1 MKTLLSLLAVT
12 LLLAVPTARAD
23 ERQSISLDFFYD
35 NLEPYGSWREIGDF
49 GYCWQPSDVED
60 DWRPYSDGRWVY
72 TDAGWTW
79 DSEEPYSWAVY
90 HYGRWANVEN
100 VGWVWVPG
108 TEWGPGWVSWRHS
121 PRYVGWAPLP
131 PEALFRVDIGLNAW
145 VDDYYDIG
153 PSSYRFVEG
162 HNLGARRLN
171 TVFVDQREN
180 VSIIHQ
186 TTNITNITYV
196 NNTVHN
202 GGLRYDQ
209 QFRQSAD
216 PIPRYKL
223 DRLQSF
229 DHDDHQPTAERLR
242 SRLSGDSL
250 SVFAA
255 PFANQALASPNK
267 VSRRLDQV
275 HVDRGWSKAGSPA
288 QLNALREQ
296 MRGQVRP
303 PENLP
308 PRAKNDRSKSKDEPA
323 VQDRMPGRNDSA
335 TKGRDNRQDK
345 PRIQETPPIKP
356 AQKPTVK
363 DPRTSQPSEPRPKS
377 TTPAPGKDT
386 PVTPRR
392 NDPEQPR
399 KKEPSQPARNQ
410 DAPPQKHERQPEQGR
425 GRPSEASG
433 KPAPQRAEEPPP
445 RPKAKPPNPE
455 PNKPKATHPE
465 AEPPQQ
471 RPHSKPPGAD
481 AKRPEAPKPT
491 QRPKATPPQQHKP
504 APVAPKA
511 KEKPSNKDKK
521 KKSEETLPK
530 PL

>member
-12 LLLAVPTARAD
+12 LLLAAPPARAD

-79 DSEEPYSWAVY
+79 DSEEPYGWAVY

-131 PEALFRVDIGLNAW
+131 PEAVFHVDIGLNAW

-171 TVFVDQREN
+171 TVFIDQREN
-180 VSIIHQ
+180 ISIIHQ

-223 DRLQSF
+223 DRRQSF
-229 DHDDHQPTAERLR
+229 DRDGHEPAAERLR
-242 SRLSGDSL
+242 SRVSGDSL

-255 PFANQALASPNK
+255 PFANHASSAPSK
-267 VSRRLDQV
+267 VTRRLDQV
-275 HVDRGWSKAGSPA
+275 DVDRGWSKAGSAA
-288 QLNALREQ
+288 QRNALREQ
-296 MRGQVRP
+296 MRSQVRP

-308 PRAKNDRSKSKDEPA
+308 PRSKSDRSKSKDEPA
-323 VQDRMPGRNDSA
+323 IQDRMPGRNDSA
-335 TKGRDNRQDK
+335 TKGRDK
-345 PRIQETPPIKP
+345 PRVQESPPIKP
-356 AQKPTVK
+356 AQKPATK
-363 DPRTSQPSEPRPKS
+363 DPKNAPPKEPKPKPSRATQTDPHP
-377 TTPAPGKDT
+377 T
-386 PVTPRR
+386 V
-392 NDPEQPR
+392 PEQPR
-399 KKEPSQPARNQ
+399 KKEPAHPPRAQEMPRQGPVHPNEQARRRTS
-410 DAPPQKHERQPEQGR
+410 DSPV
-425 GRPSEASG
+425 
-433 KPAPQRAEEPPP
+433 KPAPQRADPSPPKP
-445 RPKAKPPNPE
+445 APKAKPTKPE
-455 PNKPKATHPE
+455 PNKPKASHPE
-465 AEPPQQ
+465 A
-471 RPHSKPPGAD
+471 KPPKAKAHAKPPNAD
-481 AKRPEAPKPT
+481 AKRPESSRPAEQPKATTPHQNKAPVP
-491 QRPKATPPQQHKP
+491 RPKASTKP
-504 APVAPKA
+504 GAQ
-511 KEKPSNKDKK
+511 NKK
-521 KKSEETLPK
+521 KKSDDTPPK

>member
-1 MKTLLSLLAVT
+1 MKTLLSFLAVS
-12 LLLAVPTARAD
+12 LLLTVPPVHAD
-23 ERQSISLDFFYD
+23 DRQSISLDFFYD

-49 GYCWQPSDVED
+49 GYCWQPRDVED

-79 DSEEPYSWAVY
+79 DSEEPYGWAVY
-90 HYGRWANVEN
+90 HYGRWANVES

-131 PEALFRVDIGLNAW
+131 PEALFSVDIGLNAW

-171 TVFVDQREN
+171 TVFIDQREN
-180 VSIIHQ
+180 ISIIHQ

-196 NNTVHN
+196 NNIVHN

-223 DRLQSF
+223 DRRQSF
-229 DHDDHQPTAERLR
+229 DRDGREPTAERLR
-242 SRLSGDSL
+242 SRVSGDSL

-255 PFANQALASPNK
+255 PFANRASSAPSK
-267 VSRRLDQV
+267 ASRRLDHV
-275 HVDRGWSKAGSPA
+275 DVDRGWSKAGSPA

-296 MRGQVRP
+296 MRSQVRP

-308 PRAKNDRSKSKDEPA
+308 PRPKSDRSKPRETPA
-323 VQDRMPGRNDSA
+323 VQDRMPSRNDPP
-335 TKGRDNRQDK
+335 TKGKDNRPDK
-345 PRIQETPPIKP
+345 PRIQETPPIGP
-356 AQKPTVK
+356 AQKPTAK
-363 DPRTSQPSEPRPKS
+363 EPRPS
-377 TTPAPGKDT
+377 SP
-386 PVTPRR
+386 
-392 NDPEQPR
+392 
-399 KKEPSQPARNQ
+399 KEPMPKPSR
-410 DAPPQKHERQPEQGR
+410 APE
-425 GRPSEASG
+425 SD
-433 KPAPQRAEEPPP
+433 P
-445 RPKAKPPNPE
+445 RPKAPEQPQKKEPAPPRRAQEMTPQRPAQQNEKGQGRPTDSPSKPARQRTDTHPPKAPEPQPSPPE
-455 PNKPKATHPE
+455 PNKPKASHPE
-465 AEPPQQ
+465 V
-471 RPHSKPPGAD
+471 KPPGKPPKAD
-481 AKRPEAPKPT
+481 VKRPTAPK
-491 QRPKATPPQQHKP
+491 QSEKPKAAPPAQNKAP
-504 APVAPKA
+504 ATAPKA
-511 KEKPSNKDKK
+511 KEKPSNKKK
-521 KKSEETLPK
+521 KTDDSPPH